1 MPAPTGDP
9 HDEQA
14 ARDLHI
20 EIDDRLVVQLQSP
33 EPGPTPGQE
42 VTRELLQSRHSFSAI
57 FAFNDVTAI
66 GAISA
71 LREAGLRVPRDISV
85 LGFDDIT
92 AASMHHPP
100 LTTIHQPLRSMG
112 QVAASTLL
120 SLIRNEIPH
129 PHPAAITVYP
139 KLVVRKSTGITGL
152 PNEASSQSE
161 EAQKAVIAVTER
173 VG

>member
-1 MPAPTGDP
+1 M
-9 HDEQA
+9 
-14 ARDLHI
+14 
-20 EIDDRLVVQLQSP
+20 
-33 EPGPTPGQE
+33 
-42 VTRELLQSRHSFSAI
+42 TRQLLQMNHPFTAI

-71 LREAGLRVPRDISV
+71 LREAGLRVPKDISV

-129 PHPAAITVYP
+129 PQPEAITVYP
-139 KLVVRKSTGITGL
+139 KLVVRKSTGHTISQA
-152 PNEASSQSE
+152 EASTQTV
-161 EAQKAVIAVTER
+161 EAPTIVFRTPDIA
-173 VG
+173 G

>member
-1 MPAPTGDP
+1 MLLRIRR
-9 HDEQA
+9 QA
-14 ARDLHI
+14 AGDLDL

-33 EPGPTPGQE
+33 EPGPAPGQE
-42 VTRELLQSRHSFSAI
+42 VTRHLLQSKQTFTAI

-71 LREAGLRVPRDISV
+71 LRDAGLRVPKDVSI
-85 LGFDDIT
+85 LGFDDIM

-129 PHPAAITVYP
+129 PQPEAITVYP
-139 KLVVRKSTGITGL
+139 RLVERKSTGHTMTQA
-152 PNEASSQSE
+152 EAAAQAEMLSRPSSES
-161 EAQKAVIAVTER
+161 A
-173 VG
+173 G

>member
-1 MPAPTGDP
+1 
-9 HDEQA
+9 
-14 ARDLHI
+14 
-20 EIDDRLVVQLQSP
+20 VVQLQSP
-33 EPGPTPGQE
+33 EPGPGPGQE
-42 VTRELLQSRHSFSAI
+42 VTRQLLQVSHPFTAI

-100 LTTIHQPLRSMG
+100 LTTIHQPLRNMG

-129 PHPAAITVYP
+129 PQPEAITVYP
-139 KLVVRKSTGITGL
+139 RLVVRKSTGHLAPPLDTGDESNDQIA
-152 PNEASSQSE
+152 PASDTHETS
-161 EAQKAVIAVTER
+161 T
-173 VG
+173 